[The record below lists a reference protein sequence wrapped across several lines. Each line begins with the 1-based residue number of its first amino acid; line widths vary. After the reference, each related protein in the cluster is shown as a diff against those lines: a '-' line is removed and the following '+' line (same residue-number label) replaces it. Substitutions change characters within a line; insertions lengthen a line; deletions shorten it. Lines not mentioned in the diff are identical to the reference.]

1 MKQGRRD
8 EGLRYMEGEEELNER
23 NNKKKNDKNPTIY
36 ECKAKSRG
44 YKDTGKREEMK
55 GTEFACVGNFL
66 SREKNAFH

>member
-1 MKQGRRD
+1 M
-8 EGLRYMEGEEELNER
+8 NER
-23 NNKKKNDKNPTIY
+23 INKKKNDKKTTVF
-36 ECKAKSRG
+36 ECKTKSRG